1 MRTRGAGVARS
12 LQCKRPQTIYSV
24 SRAQRAVC
32 MGRVPRK
39 HPRFSTLFARC
50 WRRDCRRA
58 PLVPTMRTV
67 PVTNATEQRLLRS
80 VLDRLEDG
88 NISGAQH
95 LLRERLNALAQLA
108 QQESTRNEVDF
119 RRARAARVVS
129 LDRPMLLAVVEVT
142 AEVFAVVFDAHILAL
157 LRRTCHAARS
167 GGVFNTHHTT
177 SLAYLASQRPMMHP
191 CRMRPHQC
199 PCKRTCASAD
209 SIRESGCCNRDWCM
223 HPILQPDGTEC
234 THEDPDDLN
243 HRERGE
249 LSDLVQELGFC
260 KLLGGAAGDCVDTLR
275 VVEVARRKYHALLWY
290 REDCPSDQSA
300 HNECIDAVNE
310 KPFDAH
316 RVEDYLFDP
325 QIGGDVEGAKLLL
338 RACYANNY
346 DAARFLMLEAGALG
360 RGTLGS
366 VTHQADPRQTRWNRE
381 CLTTPLHAAAAV
393 GSVPLM
399 ELICTADVRGASK
412 PDEERV
418 MDDYCNSA
426 LGAAIHHLQPAACK
440 WLIEEGGH
448 HDLSEPGT
456 QLAQDELAKVLCGRY
471 PWLGV
476 ATWHRDE
483 FDEDGYGKS
492 DAWWEY
498 REVDLGEYTR
508 RGRRA
513 MQAACVLRRLATA
526 RVLAEHGSP
535 RLTWEVLRNPDW
547 SKLTSGVFAVS
558 EE

>member
-1 MRTRGAGVARS
+1 
-12 LQCKRPQTIYSV
+12 
-24 SRAQRAVC
+24 
-32 MGRVPRK
+32 
-39 HPRFSTLFARC
+39 
-50 WRRDCRRA
+50 
-58 PLVPTMRTV
+58 MRTV
-67 PVTNATEQRLLRS
+67 PVTNATEQRFLRS

-108 QQESTRNEVDF
+108 QQESTRKEVDF

-191 CRMRPHQC
+191 CRLRPHQC

-209 SIRESGCCNRDWCM
+209 SIRESGCCRDRCM

-243 HRERGE
+243 ERERRE
-249 LSDLVQELGFC
+249 LSGLVQELGFC

-290 REDCPSDQSA
+290 REDCPSDEGA
-300 HNECIDAVNE
+300 HDELIDAVNE
-310 KPFDAH
+310 KPFNAH
-316 RVEDYLFDP
+316 RVENFLFDP

-366 VTHQADPRQTRWNRE
+366 VTHQADPRQARWNRE

-412 PDEERV
+412 PDEERG

-448 HDLSEPGT
+448 HNLRAPGT

-476 ATWHRDE
+476 ATWQRDE
-483 FDEDGYGKS
+483 FDDSTWNGYAKL

-547 SKLTSGVFAVS
+547 SKLTSGVFAVC